1 MYFQKYNYSLYKL
14 LKSRAYLAEKYV
26 RIILK
31 KTTSVRQLSAIKLH
45 SQIRSRKNIPFS
57 KIYYFDHQEKK
68 NSKSLISDFLTANS

>member
-45 SQIRSRKNIPFS
+45 SQIRSRKHIPFS
-57 KIYYFDHQEKK
+57 KRYYFDHQEKK
-68 NSKSLISDFLTANS
+68 ILNL